1 MISTMDQKSE
11 GFVHNKIS
19 TFNMYMVNSFER
31 LSNPIFSPPYKGS
44 IQKPLMVLL
53 LETKH

>member
-44 IQKPLMVLL
+44 I
-53 LETKH
+53 